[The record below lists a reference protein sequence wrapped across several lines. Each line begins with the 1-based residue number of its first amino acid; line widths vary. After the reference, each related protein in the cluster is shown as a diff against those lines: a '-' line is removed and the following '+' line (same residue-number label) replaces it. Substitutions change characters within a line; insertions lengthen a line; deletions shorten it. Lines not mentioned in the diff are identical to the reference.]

1 MKVLMFGWEYPPHNS
16 GGLGVA
22 CQGLARALVDKGI
35 DLTFVLPKKAD
46 FGAENFKMV
55 FASLPNIKVYAV
67 NSFLMPYM
75 TQESYRVGRKKQKS
89 RVYANDLFS
98 EVERYGL
105 AAAKIARKVR
115 GDVIHAHDWLSF
127 GAGLAA
133 KKAIKSSLVSHVHAT
148 EVDRTAGHPNEF
160 IYKKEYEGTSGA
172 DRVIS
177 VSQFTKNTLINNYG
191 LLDSKIDVVHNGID
205 AGCYQL
211 GASIPVGFKAYKK
224 KGYKIV
230 LYVGRITIM
239 KGPDYFINAANIV
252 LKHHPK
258 TLFVVAG
265 SGDMEGKMMELA
277 SEYGISDKVIFAG
290 FLRGRELSEVFEAAD
305 LFVMPSVSE
314 PFGLTPLE
322 SLLHDTP
329 VLISKQSG
337 VSEVLHHA
345 LKTDFWDVE
354 DMADKIL
361 SVITYPSMRKELSK
375 NGHHEAMLAS
385 WDEAADKCIQIY
397 SQL

>member
-22 CQGLARALVDKGI
+22 CQGLARALVDKGV

-55 FASLPNIKVYAV
+55 FASLPNINVYAV

-75 TQESYRVGRKKQKS
+75 TQESYKVVRKKQKS

-105 AAAKIARKVR
+105 AGAKIARKVR

-177 VSQFTKNTLINNYG
+177 VSQFTKNTLVEKYA
-191 LLDSKIDVVHNGID
+191 LAEDKIEVVHNGID
-205 AGCYQL
+205 PSSYQL
-211 GASIPVGFKAYKK
+211 NSKETLGFETYKK

-230 LYVGRITIM
+230 LFVGRITIM
-239 KGPDYFINAANIV
+239 KGPEYFINAASIV
-252 LKHHPK
+252 LKHNPK
-258 TLFVVAG
+258 TLFVMAG
-265 SGDMEGKMMELA
+265 SGDMEGQVMELA
-277 SEYGISDKVIFAG
+277 SEHGISDKVIFAG
-290 FLRGRELSEVFEAAD
+290 FLRGRELSQVFKAAD

-322 SLLHDTP
+322 SLLHSTP
-329 VLISKQSG
+329 VLISRQSG

-361 SVITYPSMRKELSK
+361 SVISYSSMQKELAK
-375 NGHHEAMLAS
+375 NGHHEAMFAS
-385 WDEAADKCIQIY
+385 WEVAASKCIQLY
-397 SQL
+397 SHL

>member
-1 MKVLMFGWEYPPHNS
+1 MFGWEYPPHNS

-22 CQGLARALVDKGI
+22 CQGLARALAEQGVE
-35 DLTFVLPKKAD
+35 LTFVLPSRAD
-46 FGAENFKMV
+46 FGSENFKII
-55 FASLPNIKVYAV
+55 FASLPKLKIYSV
-67 NSFLMPYM
+67 NSFLVPYM
-75 TQESYRVGRKKQKS
+75 TQASYKLLRKNYRGRM
-89 RVYANDLFS
+89 YADSLFS

-105 AAAKIARKVR
+105 AASKIAKKV
-115 GDVIHAHDWLSF
+115 GGQVIHAHDWLSF

-133 KKAIKSSLVSHVHAT
+133 KKAIAAPLVAHVHAT
-148 EVDRTAGHPNEF
+148 EVDRTAGNPNEA
-160 IYKKEYEGTSGA
+160 IYQKEYEGTHRA
-172 DRVIS
+172 DKIIS
-177 VSQFTKNTLINNYG
+177 VSQFTKNTLMKKYDLAG
-191 LLDSKIDVVHNGID
+191 DKIDVVHNGVNPASYRLGTALP
-205 AGCYQL
+205 AG
-211 GASIPVGFKAYKK
+211 FRAYKK

-230 LYVGRITIM
+230 LFVGRITIM
-239 KGPDYFINAANIV
+239 KGPEYFINAANIV
-252 LKHHPK
+252 LRHHPK

-265 SGDMEGKMMELA
+265 SGDMEGQMMELV
-277 SEYGISDKVIFAG
+277 SSYGISDKVIFAG
-290 FLRGRELSEVFEAAD
+290 FLRGEELSQAFEAAD

-322 SLLHDTP
+322 SLLHNTP

-361 SVITYPSMRKELSK
+361 SVISYGSMQKELAQ

-385 WDEAADKCIQIY
+385 WEAAASKCIQIY